1 MLPMQELPAEM
12 FLLDAYRRV
21 FVMQR
26 QQSRLPFPPQPECML
41 RKMTKAMR
49 EQRRVVPEVRPHI
62 CTHASTAEGGMH
74 GMHACASSLQTPART
89 SALGHQGTFLIRRVI
104 TLHTS
109 ACQRKLC

>member
-62 CTHASTAEGGMH
+62 CTHPRLKVVCMVCMH
-74 GMHACASSLQTPART
+74 VPAVCKRQRARAPLAIR
-89 SALGHQGTFLIRRVI
+89 AL
-104 TLHTS
+104 S
-109 ACQRKLC
+109 